1 MALAYGL
8 AYCLAYGV
16 AYTHNAELSR
26 QLCVAPQHVLIAE
39 MPNTFKSLTNLSKTE
54 PMRANESE

>member
-39 MPNTFKSLTNLSKTE
+39 MPNTFKSLTNLSKT
-54 PMRANESE
+54 